1 MDILISSNL
10 ERLLFMLC
18 DGNDILVKNWM
29 EQLKKHG
36 KYDVGPNILKKLRDE
51 GFLGFWCDDK
61 LTTATIHDTWFGRG
75 YLCDTHTGVAVN
87 ALQQYVALTGD
98 KTPCVVVS
106 TASPFKFAP
115 AILPAMDLDFTGDD
129 FQKLEA
135 MEIVSGMPIPGPLKE
150 LKNKQP
156 RFERVIEK
164 EDMRREV
171 LAWLAE

>member
-1 MDILISSNL
+1 M
-10 ERLLFMLC
+10 
-18 DGNDILVKNWM
+18 
-29 EQLKKHG
+29 
-36 KYDVGPNILKKLRDE
+36 
-51 GFLGFWCDDK
+51 
-61 LTTATIHDTWFGRG
+61 
-75 YLCDTHTGVAVN
+75 AVN

-135 MEIVSGMPIPGPLKE
+135 MEIVSGMPIPAPLKE